1 MTERERVRNE
11 APRAQVGVYDT
22 PGRATNAH
30 GATHADDVNLVKVAD
45 QVRWG
50 PIIAGLF
57 TALTTLAV
65 LAVLGLAIGL
75 SSYDANDPLGSFGIG
90 AGIWG
95 AISAL
100 IAFALGGYMA
110 GGTARVRGN
119 DSGILNGALVWI
131 VAIPLM
137 LFLLSSGLGALLGTA
152 TNLAGAATTAAG
164 AAAGAAAEDPAV
176 QATAQAAAGAAQDAA
191 AQVTPQDAEN
201 VANNAGRGAW
211 GTLLWLGLGA
221 LASIVGGYLG
231 SRGDNPRRTVV
242 TS

>member
-22 PGRATNAH
+22 PGRTTA
-30 GATHADDVNLVKVAD
+30 HADDINLVKVAD

-50 PIIAGLF
+50 PIMAGLF

-75 SSYDANDPLGSFGIG
+75 SSYDANDPLGAFGIG

-95 AISAL
+95 AISAI

-119 DSGILNGALVWI
+119 DSGMLNGALVWI

-164 AAAGAAAEDPAV
+164 AAAGAAADDPAV
-176 QATAQAAAGAAQDAA
+176 QATAQAAAGAAAGAAQDAA

-221 LASIVGGYLG
+221 AAAVGGGYLG